1 MKIYKTEN
9 AELYFNTKNYDKLKN
24 GLVIFPESL
33 SDVKKLKELEYFI
46 KDFLDE

>member
-1 MKIYKTEN
+1 MTIKQTEN
-9 AELYFNTKNYDKLKN
+9 ADLDFNTKNYDKLKN

-46 KDFLDE
+46 KDFLGQ